1 MARRLPPLNAL
12 RAFEA
17 AARHASFARAA
28 DELHVTPAAVSHQVK
43 ALEAILEVRLFR
55 RLPRGLV
62 LTEAGRAYLPGLSD
76 GFDRLA
82 RATERLMARGR
93 AGRLTVS
100 VLPSFAAR
108 WLVPRLADF
117 RRRHPDLD
125 VHVYAAT
132 ERVDFARSEVDI
144 GLRYGRGGWPGL
156 HAEVFLTEDVYPV
169 CSPAL
174 RDGDPALRD
183 GDPPLREPADLRRH
197 TLLHDSE
204 VNPDEP
210 WIGWGPWLVQFGLD
224 DIDPDRGPSFSDSN
238 MLMEACAAG
247 QGVAIGRDSLVEEP
261 LRTGR
266 LVRPFPHS
274 RLADYRYYIV
284 GPPAAFE
291 KPKVQLFRDWLFEMA
306 GQAGAGAGADAG
318 RPRT

>member
-17 AARHASFARAA
+17 AARHASFAKAA
-28 DELHVTPAAVSHQVK
+28 AELHVTPAAVSHQIK
-43 ALEAILEVRLFR
+43 ALEAILEVPLFR

-76 GFDRLA
+76 GLDRLA
-82 RATERLMARGR
+82 QATERLMARGR

-100 VLPSFAAR
+100 VLPSFATR

-125 VHVYAAT
+125 VHVDAST
-132 ERVDFARSEVDI
+132 ERIDFARSEVDV

-156 HAEVFLTEDVYPV
+156 RAEVFLTEDVYPV

-174 RDGDPALRD
+174 RDGDP
-183 GDPPLREPADLRRH
+183 PLDEPADLRRH
-197 TLLHDSE
+197 TLLHDSV
-204 VNPDEP
+204 VNADEP
-210 WIGWGPWLVQFGLD
+210 WIGWAPWLRLFGLD

-247 QGVAIGRDSLVEEP
+247 QGVAIGRDSLIEEP
-261 LRTGR
+261 LAAGR

-274 RLADYRYYIV
+274 RLADYRYYLV
-284 GPPAAFE
+284 GPPAAFD

-306 GQAGAGAGADAG
+306 GRAAPAAGEG
-318 RPRT
+318 RPAT